1 MTTEKDQYFVAVK
14 IFLED
19 QKGNFLITKDRF
31 GDWDIPGGRLRQNDF
46 DTSLDDV
53 VKRKLAEEVGTEV
66 LYTLGEPI
74 VFMRHERNEILPS
87 GERAP
92 RRIFA
97 IGYEAIY
104 TGGSIKLGSN
114 HTEYKW
120 VSPSDFKPEEFFT
133 GGWLK
138 GVKEYISRKKKS

>member
-19 QKGNFLITKDRF
+19 TKGNFLITKDRF

-46 DTSLDDV
+46 DADLNDV
-53 VKRKLAEEVGTEV
+53 VKRKISEE
-66 LYTLGEPI
+66 LGSGISYEIGDPI
-74 VFMRHERNEILPS
+74 VFMRHERNEILAS
-87 GERAP
+87 GERQP

-104 TGGSIKLGSN
+104 KSGPIQIGRN

-120 VSPSDFKPEEFFT
+120 VSLTDFKPEEFFT

-138 GVKEYISRKKKS
+138 GVKEYMAHKKK

>member
-1 MTTEKDQYFVAVK
+1 MSTEKDLYFVAVK

-19 QKGNFLITKDRF
+19 EKGNFLITKDRF

-46 DTSLDDV
+46 DASLDDV
-53 VKRKLAEEVGTEV
+53 VKRKISEELGPDIS
-66 LYTLGEPI
+66 YTMGDPI
-74 VFMRHERNEILPS
+74 VFMRHERNEILAS
-87 GERAP
+87 GERQP

-97 IGYEAIY
+97 IGYETIY
-104 TGGSIKLGSN
+104 KGGAVKLGSN

-120 VSPSDFKPEEFFT
+120 VSVSDFKPEEFFS

-138 GVKEYISRKKKS
+138 GVKEYMALKTK